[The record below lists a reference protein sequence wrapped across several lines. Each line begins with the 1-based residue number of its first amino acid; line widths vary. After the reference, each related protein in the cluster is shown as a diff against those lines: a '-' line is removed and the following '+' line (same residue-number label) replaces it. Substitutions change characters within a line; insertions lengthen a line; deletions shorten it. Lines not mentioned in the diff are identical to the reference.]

1 MTPREKVVVR
11 AIIKALLRKGTAD
24 MDAFATSF
32 PTLNRAVGMYYELPP
47 QKRAAVLLEALC
59 SAD

>member
-1 MTPREKVVVR
+1 MTPREKTVVR

-24 MDAFATSF
+24 MDAFASSF
-32 PTLNRAVGMYYELPP
+32 YALNKAQGEYYELPP
-47 QKRAAVLLEALC
+47 QKRAAILLEALC